1 MYGMARWVDKGH
13 CCALP
18 EVNTLLSA
26 FLSVRIKTTRESES
40 KTRKLNKATNEAA
53 KVF

>member
-1 MYGMARWVDKGH
+1 MDKGH
-13 CCALP
+13 CCAVT

-26 FLSVRIKTTRESES
+26 FLSVRIKTTHESES
-40 KTRKLNKATNEAA
+40 KKRKLDKATNEAA